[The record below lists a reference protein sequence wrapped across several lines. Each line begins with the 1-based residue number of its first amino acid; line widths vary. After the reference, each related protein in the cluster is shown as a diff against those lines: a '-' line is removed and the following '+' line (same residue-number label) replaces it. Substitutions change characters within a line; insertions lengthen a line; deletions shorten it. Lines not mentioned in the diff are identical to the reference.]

1 MSITDQSETNIYL
14 YKSSILTLC
23 KFMCIS
29 PKFCED
35 HIPFLFELLESD
47 INPSLKLNVIAGFG
61 DLVNRFPNVLNKYI
75 NKFFNCLHDR
85 ETQVCRYAMT
95 VISHLVLNDMLR
107 IKGEIV
113 DICMLLESDDNRLKD
128 LVNLF
133 FYELNHKGNNII
145 YNIIPKALVRLSTEF
160 KQISYGKFQDIM
172 KTLLKY
178 VSKDKQ
184 TEGLI
189 DKLFSK
195 LKNSQDKIEWR
206 NTTFCL
212 SQLNY
217 TDKNFDKFEDLYSN
231 LKDKIEDEIVNENM
245 TMIFNK
251 FRKNVNNK
259 EIIENFDKKIAEN
272 KKIIEVDKKN
282 SKRRKPLKRNFTKM
296 KNDDEEYDNEEYKE
310 NADLEETPIQSK
322 RKLRNKNKRIRISS
336 ESEREDL
343 DSEYSQ
349 Y

>member
-1 MSITDQSETNIYL
+1 
-14 YKSSILTLC
+14 
-23 KFMCIS
+23 MCIS

-35 HIPFLFELLESD
+35 HIPFLFELLEKD

-75 NKFFNCLHDR
+75 NKFFNCLHDK
-85 ETQVCRYAMT
+85 ETKVCRYAMT
-95 VISHLVLNDMLR
+95 VISHLVLNDMLK

-113 DICMLLESDDNRLKD
+113 DICMLLESEDSRLKD

-133 FYELNHKGNNII
+133 FYELNQKGNNII
-145 YNIIPKALVRLSTEF
+145 YNIIPKALVKLSTDF
-160 KQISYGKFQDIM
+160 KTIEYEKFQDIM

-217 TDKNFDKFEDLYSN
+217 TEKNFDKFEDLYTN

-245 TMIFNK
+245 NIIFNK
-251 FRKNVNNK
+251 FKKNISNKEVFENVEKKMAENNK
-259 EIIENFDKKIAEN
+259 ANVVEKKA
-272 KKIIEVDKKN
+272 
-282 SKRRKPLKRNFTKM
+282 SKRKRNQKRNYNKM
-296 KNDDEEYDNEEYKE
+296 KNDMEDEMDEVEEVMP
-310 NADLEETPIQSK
+310 TTQSK
-322 RKLRNKNKRIRISS
+322 RALRNRSKRKIINSSS
-336 ESEREDL
+336 END
-343 DSEYSQ
+343 DMGSEYSAN
-349 Y
+349 

>member
-1 MSITDQSETNIYL
+1 MSITDKNPDANLYL
-14 YKSSILTLC
+14 YKSAILTLC

-35 HIPFLFELLESD
+35 HMNFLFELLNKD

-61 DLVNRFPNVLNKYI
+61 DLVNRFPNVLQKYI
-75 NKFFNCLHDR
+75 YKFYYCLHDK

-95 VISHLVLNDMLR
+95 VISHLVLNDMLK

-113 DICMLLESDDNRLKD
+113 DICMLLESEDGKLKD

-133 FYELNHKGNNII
+133 FYELNQKGNSII

-160 KQISYGKFQDIM
+160 KNIDYVKFQEVM

-178 VSKDKQ
+178 VSKDKH

-189 DKLFSK
+189 DKLFAK

-217 TDKNFDKFEDLYSN
+217 TDKNFDKFEDLYTN
-231 LKDKIEDEIVNENM
+231 LKDKIEDDIVDENM
-245 TMIFNK
+245 NIIFNK
-251 FRKNVNNK
+251 FKKNGNNK
-259 EIIENFDKKIAEN
+259 EVFENVEKKIAESRN
-272 KKIIEVDKKN
+272 VNGNVKSKK
-282 SKRRKPLKRNFTKM
+282 RKVVKRNFSKM
-296 KNDDEEYDNEEYKE
+296 RNDMDEEIEEKKGENEV
-310 NADLEETPIQSK
+310 ISK
-322 RKLRNKNKRIRISS
+322 GKRVLRKITKKFVVSS
-336 ESEREDL
+336 ESDGDEG
-343 DSEYSQ
+343 SEYSEN
-349 Y
+349 

>member
-1 MSITDQSETNIYL
+1 M
-14 YKSSILTLC
+14 
-23 KFMCIS
+23 
-29 PKFCED
+29 
-35 HIPFLFELLESD
+35 
-47 INPSLKLNVIAGFG
+47 
-61 DLVNRFPNVLNKYI
+61 
-75 NKFFNCLHDR
+75 
-85 ETQVCRYAMT
+85 
-95 VISHLVLNDMLR
+95 
-107 IKGEIV
+107 
-113 DICMLLESDDNRLKD
+113 KD

-178 VSKDKQ
+178 VCKDKQ